1 MRRARGLPVTVLM
14 SPSRVTALS
23 AVFASFFICSNAAAQ
38 QATDPQTPAPPAAA
52 QAPAT
57 VPSLELDQMV
67 VNLPTTLPLKRH
79 KSYFR
84 ITHRFARDLRRGSFG
99 QLAADLFSLDS
110 GAVIGL
116 EYRFGI
122 TDRVQAGVN
131 RSILGKTID
140 LFGRWDALRQHD
152 GAAFGL
158 SATASVEGQNNLRL
172 DPQPGASVT
181 VSRMH
186 GTRLALYATPTF
198 VKDAHTP
205 TLRVGHGDHEHEAG
219 DEHDEADEI
228 PGEDKND
235 TAFVGVGMRL
245 RVLETM
251 SIVAEVSPRI
261 YGYRPDRAAWNVGVE
276 KLTRGHVMQMNIG
289 NGFGTT
295 PGQLARGGSTHDIYL
310 GFNMSRKF

>member
-1 MRRARGLPVTVLM
+1 MPLRPARILG
-14 SPSRVTALS
+14 ALC
-23 AVFASFFICSNAAAQ
+23 ASFFICSSTAAQ
-38 QATDPQTPAPPAAA
+38 QASDPQAPPPPAAA
-52 QAPAT
+52 TPAAP
-57 VPSLELDQMV
+57 PSLELDQMV

-99 QLAADLFSLDS
+99 QLAEDLFSLDS

-122 TDRVQAGVN
+122 TDRWQAGVN
-131 RSILGKTID
+131 RSILGKTIEA
-140 LFGRWDALRQHD
+140 FTRWDVLRQQD
-152 GAAFGL
+152 GRPFAL
-158 SATASVEGQNNLRL
+158 SATGSIEGQNNLHL
-172 DPQPGASVT
+172 DPQPGVSVT
-181 VSRMH
+181 LSRLQ

-205 TLRVGHGDHEHEAG
+205 TLRVSHGDHSHGGEE
-219 DEHDEADEI
+219 EPHDDAAEI
-228 PGEDKND
+228 PGEDLNN
-235 TAFVGVGMRL
+235 TAFVGLGMRL

-261 YGYRPDRAAWNVGVE
+261 YGYRPDRAAWNIGVE
-276 KLTRGHVMQMNIG
+276 KLTRGHVMQINFG
-289 NGFGTT
+289 NSFGTT
-295 PGQLARGGSTHDIYL
+295 PGQLARGGSTHDVYL

>member
-1 MRRARGLPVTVLM
+1 M
-14 SPSRVTALS
+14 SPRSLRVLAAL
-23 AVFASFFICSNAAAQ
+23 FAFSFICSSVAAQ
-38 QATDPQTPAPPAAA
+38 QADDPAPAVPAS
-52 QAPAT
+52 APARQT
-57 VPSLELDQMV
+57 AASPSVEIDQMV

-79 KSYFR
+79 RSYFR

-99 QLAADLFSLDS
+99 QLAEDLFSLDN

-131 RSILGKTID
+131 RSILGKTIE
-140 LFGRWDALRQHD
+140 LFGRWDALRQQE
-152 GAAFGL
+152 GRPFGL
-158 SATASVEGQNNLRL
+158 SAAASVEGQDNLTL
-172 DPQPGASVT
+172 DPQPGISVT

-205 TLRVGHGDHEHEAG
+205 TLRIGHGDHDHGGEG
-219 DEHDEADEI
+219 ADAADAI

-235 TAFVGVGMRL
+235 TAFVGLGMRL

-251 SIVAEVSPRI
+251 SIVGEVSPRV
-261 YGYRPDRAAWNVGVE
+261 YGYRPDRASWNAGVE
-276 KLTRGHVMQMNIG
+276 KLTRGHVLQLNVG
-289 NGFGTT
+289 NTFGTT
-295 PGQLARGGSTHDIYL
+295 PGQLARGGSRHDIYL